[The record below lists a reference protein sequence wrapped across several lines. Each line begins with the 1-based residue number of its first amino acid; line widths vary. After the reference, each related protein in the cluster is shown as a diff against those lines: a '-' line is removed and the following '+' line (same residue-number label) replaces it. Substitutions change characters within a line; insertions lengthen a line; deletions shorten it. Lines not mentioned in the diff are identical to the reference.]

1 MNKLN
6 HTEEHIE
13 KNRRAF
19 LKKAGKYAVYTP
31 PAMMMLMHPSANA
44 VMKSAMGGCNNG
56 VSNGPDCLPP
66 GINRNGKGYLDNDD
80 NGGIPGS
87 PQNRGGFK

>member
-1 MNKLN
+1 MKKLTN
-6 HTEEHIE
+6 SEERIE

-44 VMKSAMGGCNNG
+44 VMKSGYGRCNNG
-56 VSNGPDCLPP
+56 VGNGPDCLPP
-66 GINRNGKGYLDNDD
+66 GIEKNGKHYLDNDD
-80 NGGIPGS
+80 HGGVQGE
-87 PQNRGGFK
+87 PQNKGGFK